1 MKNKT
6 SITTAIIVV
15 SLAIGISA
23 YAHGPGGGSRGSY
36 GMGGSNYGMMGG
48 HGNMGGYGTGHGMMD
63 GNGTGQGM
71 MNGYNNRDQNRYDLD
86 TVDQYGRNPRDYGQ
100 DNTNSKSEKEALI
113 NQIEERRRELDPLL
127 RSSNA
132 DKAPIDSK
140 VEELNNLERY
150 LDEKI
155 SFGN

>member
-48 HGNMGGYGTGHGMMD
+48 YGTGNGMMD
-63 GNGTGQGM
+63 GNGTEQRM
-71 MNGYNNRDQNRYDLD
+71 MNGYNYRDQNRYDRD
-86 TVDQYGRNPRDYGQ
+86 TVDRYGRNPRDYGQ
-100 DNTNSKSEKEALI
+100 DNTNSKSEKEASI

>member
-1 MKNKT
+1 MKNNP
-6 SITTAIIVV
+6 SITTAIIIV
-15 SLAIGISA
+15 SMAIGISA

-48 HGNMGGYGTGHGMMD
+48 HGNMGRYGTGHGMMD

-100 DNTNSKSEKEALI
+100 DSANSKSENEALI
-113 NQIEERRRELDPLL
+113 NQIEERRRELDPLI
-127 RSSNA
+127 RSGNA
-132 DKAPIDSK
+132 DKALIDSK